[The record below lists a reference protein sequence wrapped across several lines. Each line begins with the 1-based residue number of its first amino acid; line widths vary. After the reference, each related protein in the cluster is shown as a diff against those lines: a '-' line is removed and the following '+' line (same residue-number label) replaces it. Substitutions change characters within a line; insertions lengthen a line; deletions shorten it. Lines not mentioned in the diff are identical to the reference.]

1 MSDLELYISQNSNP
15 DVQRSR
21 QIRMALRAL
30 DGQRVTWPYVHTY
43 VSSDVGLPYKALPFF
58 CIAHW
63 STLSLVLRR
72 QTIQSTDISAIQA
85 SCLAHKKLWR
95 YDVAGSAA
103 RKWSGYRVNI

>member
-58 CIAHW
+58 LYSPLEHAFLGLAEANDTKYRHQCYT
-63 STLSLVLRR
+63 SKLSC
-72 QTIQSTDISAIQA
+72 A
-85 SCLAHKKLWR
+85 
-95 YDVAGSAA
+95 
-103 RKWSGYRVNI
+103 